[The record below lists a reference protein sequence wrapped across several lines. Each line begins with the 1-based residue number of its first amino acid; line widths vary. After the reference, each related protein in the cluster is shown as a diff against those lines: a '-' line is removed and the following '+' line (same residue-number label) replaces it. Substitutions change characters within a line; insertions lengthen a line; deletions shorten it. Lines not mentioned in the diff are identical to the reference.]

1 MLRENNNLFSY
12 TVQGGRR
19 FFLRKMQVLLQSLK
33 RHVDDDRFI
42 CGKGKSVRS
51 RFVQSPRP
59 EMGKI
64 HAFKRPCK
72 SVGDDIR
79 PGKGGENGNG
89 ASGRTSERSRTFD
102 DRKKSEVGYHR
113 DIGANEEKSR
123 RWKTFPI
130 VWSSRTPVAPT
141 IAIFGSEMSKR
152 FNAKWNAFER
162 SFVSCSVILTSLS
175 PSDSIVSGDRESQS
189 PTTKSGLRPSSSI
202 LDRAPSQQ
210 TA

>member
-1 MLRENNNLFSY
+1 MTGLFAVRENPSAVVLFKVPDQRWGKFTPSRGHASPSE
-12 TVQGGRR
+12 TIFVPGRGAKTETG
-19 FFLRKMQVLLQSLK
+19 LPAEQAK
-33 RHVDDDRFI
+33 DREPLTTEKNPKLDTI
-42 CGKGKSVRS
+42 V
-51 RFVQSPRP
+51 
-59 EMGKI
+59 
-64 HAFKRPCK
+64 
-72 SVGDDIR
+72 
-79 PGKGGENGNG
+79 
-89 ASGRTSERSRTFD
+89 TS
-102 DRKKSEVGYHR
+102 
-113 DIGANEEKSR
+113 GANEEKSR